1 MTQEMTSG
9 GMTMD
14 RFKAIVEAYGA
25 DERRWPLGERA
36 AALTFSIATVEA
48 AAVLAEARALD
59 LMLDEAP
66 APQVSSDLASRILE
80 QAPRPDASPLD
91 GAVTRAPSL
100 IDRATGILNM
110 LWPRTGMARPAG
122 LLAASLMVGF
132 LVGFNGAT
140 GSEVAD
146 TETDDVFAYVFGA
159 PVDTEWDL
167 GEIE

>member
-36 AALTFSIATVEA
+36 AALTFSAASVEA

-66 APQVSSDLASRILE
+66 LPQPSIELTSRILE
-80 QAPRPDASPLD
+80 QAPRAAAAPLV
-91 GAVTRAPSL
+91 GAATRPPTM
-100 IDRATGILNM
+100 IDRATGILNL

-146 TETDDVFAYVFGA
+146 SETEDVFAYVFGA
-159 PVDTEWDL
+159 PVDTDWDL
-167 GEIE
+167 GELE